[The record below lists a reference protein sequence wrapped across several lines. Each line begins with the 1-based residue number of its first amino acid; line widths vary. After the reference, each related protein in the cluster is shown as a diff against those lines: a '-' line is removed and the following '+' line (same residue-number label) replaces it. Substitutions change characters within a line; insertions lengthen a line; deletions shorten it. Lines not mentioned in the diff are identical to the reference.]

1 MAGELDV
8 PQLLEMY
15 SAGLELIYNHY
26 CEEEEGLDAQAF
38 MQLLTDCNI
47 VPDPSLPEPTGKT
60 SGSCHLGAVS
70 AASVSKIFRSGV
82 RNRSDQMLVRRL
94 KSWGIPLCRG
104 EKAMHATLRRYPFL
118 PSPLF
123 SFTSPPIPL
132 LFSSPTPTLMLKA
145 LPHLQ
150 D

>member
-1 MAGELDV
+1 MAVDLDV

-47 VPDPSLPEPTGKT
+47 VPDPSLPEPSGKT
-60 SGSCHLGAVS
+60 PGSCRLGAVS
-70 AASVSKIFRSGV
+70 AASVNKIFRSGV

-94 KSWGIPLCRG
+94 KNMVHPACRG
-104 EKAMHATLRRYPFL
+104 EQAMRAPLRQRTGMILKFPHASR
-118 PSPLF
+118 
-123 SFTSPPIPL
+123 SFTI
-132 LFSSPTPTLMLKA
+132 
-145 LPHLQ
+145 
-150 D
+150 

>member
-1 MAGELDV
+1 MAVDLDV

-47 VPDPSLPEPTGKT
+47 VPDPSLPEPSGKT
-60 SGSCHLGAVS
+60 PGSCRLGAVS
-70 AASVSKIFRSGV
+70 AASVNKIFRSGV

-94 KSWGIPLCRG
+94 KNMGYSTCRG
-104 EKAMHATLRRYPFL
+104 EQAMHDPFRQIAGIM
-118 PSPLF
+118 SK
-123 SFTSPPIPL
+123 
-132 LFSSPTPTLMLKA
+132 FSSASRSSA
-145 LPHLQ
+145 L
-150 D
+150 